1 MLSATRKTVTQGLT
15 GAMMAILITATPTMA
30 QTEKDVIMMPPK
42 ANKIPHVMTEHGDSR
57 TDNYYW
63 LRDDARKDKQVIDY
77 LKAENAYTESVMAA
91 GKTLENTLYNEMV
104 ERMAQNDASVPYDY
118 NGYTYQ
124 TIYQEGKDFPIYQR
138 KPIGSDGEWE
148 ILVDGNERAKGYE
161 FYQLGDLA
169 ISPDNKRIAIAED
182 KEGRRNYTVAYK
194 DLTDKTWQENVLTNI
209 SANLV
214 WANDSQTLFYVDKDP
229 QTLLPYQ
236 IYRHQYGSDRKQDVK
251 IFEENDDRFYTWMEK
266 SKSEDYIL
274 VTIASSTTSTTSEY
288 RLIDANAPEK
298 PMVVFSPRQEGRE
311 YYIDHFKGE
320 FYIRSNHESELYG
333 LYKTASIDAPWQTVI
348 APQPEVDLESFELF
362 NRWLVLE
369 ERKQG
374 LVSLRQIDW
383 KTGQSTNIIFDD
395 PVYMAW
401 LSVNP
406 QADSE
411 ELRFGYTSMT
421 TPSST
426 YQWNM
431 QTKEKQLLKQQEVK
445 GFKHDLYESERIW
458 VKAQDG
464 VEVPVSL
471 VYRKDLFKKG
481 ENPILIYGYGSYGSS
496 IDPSFSSAR
505 LSLLDRGFV
514 YAIVHV
520 RGGGELGK
528 RWYNQGKMEHKVN
541 SFTDFID
548 ATKYL
553 INQGY
558 GAPKHVYAMGGSAG
572 GLLMGAVI
580 NMAPEL
586 YRGVVAQVPFVDVL
600 TTMLDA
606 SIPLTTGEYEEWGDP
621 ADKDVYFRLKS
632 YSPYDNVEAKAYPH
646 LLVTTGLHDS
656 QVQYWEP
663 AKWVAKLREL
673 KTDNNLLLL
682 ETDMSAGHG
691 GKSGRFNRL
700 RDTAREYA
708 FILMLEQPDIY
719 FKTQNIK

>member
-148 ILVDGNERAKGYE
+148 ILVDGNERAKGHE

-194 DLTDKTWQENVLTNI
+194 DLADKTWQENVLTNI

-236 IYRHQYGSDRKQDVK
+236 IYRHQYGSGRKQDVK

-274 VTIASSTTSTTSEY
+274 VTIASSTTSEY

-374 LVSLRQIDW
+374 LVSLRQVDW

>member
-148 ILVDGNERAKGYE
+148 ILVDGNERAKGHE

-274 VTIASSTTSTTSEY
+274 VTIASSTTSEY

-333 LYKTASIDAPWQTVI
+333 LYKTASIDAPWQTVTVI

-464 VEVPVSL
+464 IEVPVSL

>member
-1 MLSATRKTVTQGLT
+1 MLIATKKRMTLKLTSAIMALLISATPAL
-15 GAMMAILITATPTMA
+15 A
-30 QTEKDVIMMPPK
+30 QNQKDSLVMPPK
-42 ANKIPHVMTEHGDSR
+42 ANKVPHVMTNHGDTR

-63 LRDDARKDKQVIDY
+63 LRDDSRKDPNVLDY
-77 LKAENAYTESVMAA
+77 LNAENAYTESVMKE
-91 GKTLENTLYNEMV
+91 GKALEETLFNEMV
-104 ERMAQNDASVPYDY
+104 SRMAQNDESVPYIY
-118 NGYTYQ
+118 NGYTYR

-138 KPIGSDGEWE
+138 KPVNSEGEWE
-148 ILVDGNERAKGYE
+148 VLVDGNERAKGNE
-161 FYQLGDLA
+161 FYQLGDLT

-182 KEGRRNYTVAYK
+182 KEGRRNYNVAYK
-194 DLTDKTWQENVLTNI
+194 DLSDNAWKENVLTNI

-214 WANDSQTLFYVDKDP
+214 WANDSKTLFYVDKDP

-236 IYRHQYGSDRKQDVK
+236 IYRHQYGTDRKQDVK
-251 IFEENDDRFYTWMEK
+251 VFEENDDRFYTWMGK

-274 VTIASSTTSTTSEY
+274 VSIESSTTSES

-298 PMVVFSPRQEGRE
+298 PMVIFSARQEGRE
-311 YYIDHFKGE
+311 YDIDHFNGE
-320 FYIRSNHESELYG
+320 FYIRSNHESELFG
-333 LYKTASIDAPWQTVI
+333 LYKTASIDKPWETVI
-348 APQPEVDLESFELF
+348 APQKEVDLEGFDLF
-362 NRWLVLE
+362 NRWLVVE

-383 KTGQSTNIIFDD
+383 KTGQSTNVTFDD

-401 LSVNP
+401 LGFNP

-431 QTKEKQLLKQQEVK
+431 QTHQKQLLKQQEVK
-445 GFKHDLYESERIW
+445 GFERNLYESERIW

-496 IDPSFSSAR
+496 IDPSFSSPR

-541 SFTDFID
+541 TFTDFID

-553 INQGY
+553 IAKGY

-572 GLLMGAVI
+572 GLLMGAVV

-586 YRGVVAQVPFVDVL
+586 YRGVVSQVPFVDVV

-606 SIPLTTGEYEEWGDP
+606 SIPLTTGEYEEWGNP

-632 YSPYDNVEAKAYPH
+632 YSPYDNVVAKAYPH

-682 ETDMSAGHG
+682 DTNMSAGHG

-700 RDTAREYA
+700 RDTAKEYA
-708 FILMLEQPDIY
+708 FILMLEQPEVY
-719 FKTQNIK
+719 FKAQNIK

>member
-1 MLSATRKTVTQGLT
+1 MLVATKKRMTLKLTSAI
-15 GAMMAILITATPTMA
+15 MALLISSTPALA
-30 QTEKDVIMMPPK
+30 QNQKDSLVMPPK
-42 ANKIPHVMTEHGDSR
+42 ANKVPHVMTEHGDTR

-63 LRDDARKDKQVIDY
+63 LRDDSRKDPKVLDY
-77 LKAENAYTESVMAA
+77 LNAENAYTESVMKE
-91 GKTLENTLYNEMV
+91 GKALEETLFNEMV
-104 ERMAQNDASVPYDY
+104 SRMAQNDESVPYIY
-118 NGYTYQ
+118 NGYTYR

-138 KPIGSDGEWE
+138 KPVNSEGEWE
-148 ILVDGNERAKGYE
+148 VLVDGNERAKGHE
-161 FYQLGDLA
+161 FYQLGDLT

-182 KEGRRNYTVAYK
+182 KEGRRNYNVAYK
-194 DLTDKTWQENVLTNI
+194 DLSDNTWKENVLTNI

-214 WANDSQTLFYVDKDP
+214 WANDSKTLFYVDKDP

-236 IYRHQYGSDRKQDVK
+236 IYRHQYGTDRKQDVK
-251 IFEENDDRFYTWMEK
+251 IFEENDDRFYTWMGK

-274 VTIASSTTSTTSEY
+274 VSIESSTTSES

-298 PMVVFSPRQEGRE
+298 PMVIFSARQEGRE
-311 YYIDHFKGE
+311 YDIDHFNGE
-320 FYIRSNHESELYG
+320 FYIRSNHESELFG
-333 LYKTASIDAPWQTVI
+333 LYKTASIDKPWKTVI
-348 APQPEVDLESFELF
+348 APQKDVDLEGFDLF
-362 NRWLVLE
+362 NRWLVVE

-383 KTGQSTNIIFDD
+383 KTGQSTNVTFDD

-401 LSVNP
+401 LGFNP

-431 QTKEKQLLKQQEVK
+431 QTHQKQLLKQQEVK
-445 GFKHDLYESERIW
+445 GFERDLYESERTW

-496 IDPSFSSAR
+496 IDPSFSSPR

-528 RWYNQGKMEHKVN
+528 RWYNQGKMEHKIN
-541 SFTDFID
+541 TFTDFID

-553 INQGY
+553 IANGY

-572 GLLMGAVI
+572 GLLMGAVV

-586 YRGVVAQVPFVDVL
+586 YRGVVSQVPFVDVV

-606 SIPLTTGEYEEWGDP
+606 SIPLTTGEYEEWGNP
-621 ADKDVYFRLKS
+621 ADKEVYFRLKS
-632 YSPYDNVEAKAYPH
+632 YSPYDNVVAKAYPH

-682 ETDMSAGHG
+682 DTNMSAGHG

-700 RDTAREYA
+700 RDTAKEYA
-708 FILMLEQPDIY
+708 FILMLEQPEVY
-719 FKTQNIK
+719 FKAQNIK

>member
-42 ANKIPHVMTEHGDSR
+42 ANKIPHVMTDHGDSR

-148 ILVDGNERAKGYE
+148 ILVDGNERAKGHE

-274 VTIASSTTSTTSEY
+274 VTIASSTTSEY

-348 APQPEVDLESFELF
+348 APQPEVDLESIELF

-431 QTKEKQLLKQQEVK
+431 QTKEKQLLKQQKVK

>member
-77 LKAENAYTESVMAA
+77 LNAENAYTESVMAA

-148 ILVDGNERAKGYE
+148 ILVDGNERAKGHE

-274 VTIASSTTSTTSEY
+274 VTIASSTTSEY

-383 KTGQSTNIIFDD
+383 KTEQSTNIIFDD

>member
-42 ANKIPHVMTEHGDSR
+42 AKKIPHVMTEHGDSR

-148 ILVDGNERAKGYE
+148 ILVDGNERAKGHE

-274 VTIASSTTSTTSEY
+274 VTIASSTTSEY

-333 LYKTASIDAPWQTVI
+333 LYKTASIDALWQTVI

>member
-1 MLSATRKTVTQGLT
+1 MLVATKKRMTLKLTSAI
-15 GAMMAILITATPTMA
+15 MALLISSTPALA
-30 QTEKDVIMMPPK
+30 QNQKDSLVMPPK
-42 ANKIPHVMTEHGDSR
+42 ANKVPHVMTDHGDTR

-63 LRDDARKDKQVIDY
+63 LRDDSRKDPKVLDY
-77 LKAENAYTESVMAA
+77 LNAENAYTESVMKE
-91 GKTLENTLYNEMV
+91 GKALEETLFNEMV
-104 ERMAQNDASVPYDY
+104 SRMAQNDESVPYIY
-118 NGYTYQ
+118 NGYTYR

-138 KPIGSDGEWE
+138 KPVNSEGEWE
-148 ILVDGNERAKGYE
+148 VLVDGNERAKGHE
-161 FYQLGDLA
+161 FYQLGDLT

-182 KEGRRNYTVAYK
+182 KEGRRNYNVAYK
-194 DLTDKTWQENVLTNI
+194 DLSDNTWKENVLTNI

-214 WANDSQTLFYVDKDP
+214 WANDSKTLFYVDKDP

-236 IYRHQYGSDRKQDVK
+236 IYRHQYGTDRKQDVK
-251 IFEENDDRFYTWMEK
+251 IFEENDDRFYTWMGK

-274 VTIASSTTSTTSEY
+274 VSIESSTTSES

-298 PMVVFSPRQEGRE
+298 PMVIFSARQEGRE
-311 YYIDHFKGE
+311 YDIDHFNGE
-320 FYIRSNHESELYG
+320 FYIRSNHESELFG
-333 LYKTASIDAPWQTVI
+333 LYKTASIDKPWETVI
-348 APQPEVDLESFELF
+348 APQKDVDLEGFDLF
-362 NRWLVLE
+362 NRWLVVE

-383 KTGQSTNIIFDD
+383 KTGQSTNVTFDD

-401 LSVNP
+401 LGFNP

-431 QTKEKQLLKQQEVK
+431 QTHQKQLLKQQEVK
-445 GFKHDLYESERIW
+445 GFERDLYESERTW

-496 IDPSFSSAR
+496 IDPSFSSPR

-541 SFTDFID
+541 TFTDFID

-553 INQGY
+553 IANGY

-572 GLLMGAVI
+572 GLLMGAVV

-586 YRGVVAQVPFVDVL
+586 YRGVVSQVPFVDVV

-606 SIPLTTGEYEEWGDP
+606 SIPLTTGEYEEWGNP
-621 ADKDVYFRLKS
+621 ADKEVYFRLKS
-632 YSPYDNVEAKAYPH
+632 YSPYDNVVAKAYPH

-663 AKWVAKLREL
+663 AKWVAKLHEL

-682 ETDMSAGHG
+682 DTNMSAGHG

-700 RDTAREYA
+700 RDTAKEYA
-708 FILMLEQPDIY
+708 FILMLEQPEVY
-719 FKTQNIK
+719 FKAQNIK

>member
-1 MLSATRKTVTQGLT
+1 MLVAIKKRMTLQLTSAIMALLISTTPALAQNQKDSLVT
-15 GAMMAILITATPTMA
+15 
-30 QTEKDVIMMPPK
+30 PPK
-42 ANKIPHVMTEHGDSR
+42 ANKVPHVMTEHGDTR

-63 LRDDARKDKQVIDY
+63 LRDDSRKDPKVLDY
-77 LKAENAYTESVMAA
+77 LNAENAYTESVMKE
-91 GKTLENTLYNEMV
+91 GKALEETLFNEMV
-104 ERMAQNDASVPYDY
+104 SRMAQNDESVPYIY
-118 NGYTYQ
+118 NGYTYR

-138 KPIGSDGEWE
+138 KPVNSESEWE
-148 ILVDGNERAKGYE
+148 VLVDGNERAKGHE
-161 FYQLGDLA
+161 FYQLGDLT

-182 KEGRRNYTVAYK
+182 KEGRRNYNVAYK
-194 DLTDKTWQENVLTNI
+194 DLSDNTWKENVLTNI

-214 WANDSQTLFYVDKDP
+214 WANDSKTLFYVDKDP

-236 IYRHQYGSDRKQDVK
+236 IYRHQYGTDRKQDVK
-251 IFEENDDRFYTWMEK
+251 IFEENDDRFYTWMGK

-274 VTIASSTTSTTSEY
+274 VSIESSTTSES

-298 PMVVFSPRQEGRE
+298 PMVIFSARQEGRE
-311 YYIDHFKGE
+311 YDIDHFNGE
-320 FYIRSNHESELYG
+320 FYIRSNHESELFG
-333 LYKTASIDAPWQTVI
+333 LYKTASIDKPWKTVI
-348 APQPEVDLESFELF
+348 APQKDVDLEGFDLF
-362 NRWLVLE
+362 NRWLVVE

-383 KTGQSTNIIFDD
+383 KTGQSTNVTFDD

-401 LSVNP
+401 LGFNP

-431 QTKEKQLLKQQEVK
+431 QTHQKKLLKQQEVK
-445 GFKHDLYESERIW
+445 GFERDLYESERIW

-496 IDPSFSSAR
+496 IDPSFSSPR

-541 SFTDFID
+541 TFTDFID

-553 INQGY
+553 IAEGY

-572 GLLMGAVI
+572 GLLMGAVV

-586 YRGVVAQVPFVDVL
+586 YRGVVSQVPFVDVV

-606 SIPLTTGEYEEWGDP
+606 SIPLTTGEYEEWGNP

-632 YSPYDNVEAKAYPH
+632 YSPYDNVVAKAYPH

-682 ETDMSAGHG
+682 DTNMSAGHG

-700 RDTAREYA
+700 RDTAKEYA
-708 FILMLEQPDIY
+708 FILMLEQPEVY

>member
-1 MLSATRKTVTQGLT
+1 MLIATKKRMTLKLTSAIMALLISATPAL
-15 GAMMAILITATPTMA
+15 A
-30 QTEKDVIMMPPK
+30 QNQKDSLVMPPK
-42 ANKIPHVMTEHGDSR
+42 ANKVPHVMTDHGDTR

-63 LRDDARKDKQVIDY
+63 LRDDSRKDPNVLDY
-77 LKAENAYTESVMAA
+77 LNAENAYTESVMKE
-91 GKTLENTLYNEMV
+91 GKALEETLFNEMV
-104 ERMAQNDASVPYDY
+104 SRMAQNDESVPYIY
-118 NGYTYQ
+118 NGYTYR

-138 KPIGSDGEWE
+138 KPVNSEGEWE
-148 ILVDGNERAKGYE
+148 VLVDGNERAKGHE
-161 FYQLGDLA
+161 FYQLGDLT
-169 ISPDNKRIAIAED
+169 ISPDNKCIAIAED
-182 KEGRRNYTVAYK
+182 KEGRRNYNVAYK
-194 DLTDKTWQENVLTNI
+194 DLSDNTWKENVLTNI

-214 WANDSQTLFYVDKDP
+214 WANDSKTLFYVDKDP

-236 IYRHQYGSDRKQDVK
+236 IYRHQYGTDRKQDVK
-251 IFEENDDRFYTWMEK
+251 IFEENDDRFYTWMGK
-266 SKSEDYIL
+266 SKSKDYIL
-274 VTIASSTTSTTSEY
+274 VSIESSTTSES

-298 PMVVFSPRQEGRE
+298 PMVIFSARQDGRE
-311 YYIDHFKGE
+311 YDIDHFNGE
-320 FYIRSNHESELYG
+320 FYIRSNHESELFG
-333 LYKTASIDAPWQTVI
+333 LYKTSSIDKPWETVI
-348 APQPEVDLESFELF
+348 APQKDVDLEGFDLF
-362 NRWLVLE
+362 NRWLVVE

-383 KTGQSTNIIFDD
+383 KTGQSTNVTFDD

-401 LSVNP
+401 LGFNP

-431 QTKEKQLLKQQEVK
+431 QTHQKQLLKQQEVK
-445 GFKHDLYESERIW
+445 GFERDLYESERIW

-496 IDPSFSSAR
+496 IDPSFSSPR

-541 SFTDFID
+541 TFTDFID

-553 INQGY
+553 IAKGY

-572 GLLMGAVI
+572 GLLMGAVV

-586 YRGVVAQVPFVDVL
+586 YRGVVSQVPFVDVV

-606 SIPLTTGEYEEWGDP
+606 SIPLTTGEYEEWGNP

-632 YSPYDNVEAKAYPH
+632 YSPYDNVVAKAYPH

-682 ETDMSAGHG
+682 DTNMSAGHG

-700 RDTAREYA
+700 RDTAKEYA
-708 FILMLEQPDIY
+708 FILMLEQPEVY
-719 FKTQNIK
+719 FKALNIK

>member
-1 MLSATRKTVTQGLT
+1 MLFMAKKRMTLQLTSAIMVL
-15 GAMMAILITATPTMA
+15 LISATPTWA
-30 QTEKDVIMMPPK
+30 QNQKDSLTMPPK
-42 ANKIPHVMTEHGDSR
+42 ANKIPHEMTAHGDSR

-63 LRDDARKDKQVIDY
+63 LRDDTRNDPNVLDY
-77 LKAENAYTESVMAA
+77 LNAENAYTDLVMKE
-91 GKTLENTLYNEMV
+91 GKALEETLFNEMV
-104 ERMAQNDASVPYDY
+104 SRMAQNDESVPYIY
-118 NGYTYQ
+118 NGYTYR

-138 KPIGSDGEWE
+138 KPVNSEQEWE
-148 ILVDGNERAKGYE
+148 VLVDGNERAKGHE
-161 FYQLGDLA
+161 FYQLGTLS

-194 DLTDKTWQENVLTNI
+194 ALSDSAWKEGVLTDI
-209 SANLV
+209 SPNLV
-214 WANDSQTLFYVDKDP
+214 WANDSKTIFYVDKNP

-236 IYRHQYGSDRKQDVK
+236 IYRHQYGTPRKDDIK
-251 IFEENDDRFYTWMEK
+251 IFEENDDRFYTWMGK

-274 VTIASSTTSTTSEY
+274 VSIESSTTSEY
-288 RLIDANAPEK
+288 RLIDANAPDK
-298 PMVVFSPRQEGRE
+298 PMVMFSPRQEGRE
-311 YYIDHFKGE
+311 YSVDHFKNE
-320 FYIRSNHESELYG
+320 FYIRSNHESELFG
-333 LYKTASIDAPWQTVI
+333 LYKTDAIDKPWQTII
-348 APQPEVDLESFELF
+348 APQDDVDLEDFDLF
-362 NRWLVLE
+362 NRWLVVE

-374 LVSLRQIDW
+374 LSSIRQIDW
-383 KTGQSTNIIFDD
+383 QTGKSTNIIFDD

-401 LSVNP
+401 LGFNP

-421 TPSST
+421 TPTST

-431 QTKEKQLLKQQEVK
+431 QNHQKQLLKQQEVK
-445 GFKHDLYESERIW
+445 GFEHDLYESERIW
-458 VKAQDG
+458 VAAKDG
-464 VEVPVSL
+464 VKVPVSL

-496 IDPSFSSAR
+496 IDPSFSSPR

-548 ATKYL
+548 ATRYL
-553 INQGY
+553 IKEGY
-558 GAPKHVYAMGGSAG
+558 GSSQHVYAMGGSAG

-586 YRGVVAQVPFVDVL
+586 YRGVVAQVPFVDVV
-600 TTMLDA
+600 TTMQDA
-606 SIPLTTGEYEEWGDP
+606 SIPLTTGEYEEWGNP
-621 ADKDVYFRLKS
+621 ADKDVYFRIKS
-632 YSPYDNVEAKAYPH
+632 YSPYDNIVAKDYPH
-646 LLVTTGLHDS
+646 LFVTTGLHDS

-682 ETDMSAGHG
+682 ETNMSAGHG

-700 RDTAREYA
+700 RDVAKEYA
-708 FILMLEQPDIY
+708 FILMLEQPEIY
-719 FKTQNIK
+719 FKAQNIK

>member
-1 MLSATRKTVTQGLT
+1 MLIATKKRMTLKLTSAIMALLISATPAL
-15 GAMMAILITATPTMA
+15 A
-30 QTEKDVIMMPPK
+30 QNQKDSLVMPPK
-42 ANKIPHVMTEHGDSR
+42 ANKVPHVMTDHGDTR

-63 LRDDARKDKQVIDY
+63 LRDDSRKDPNVLDY
-77 LKAENAYTESVMAA
+77 LNAENVYTESVMKE
-91 GKTLENTLYNEMV
+91 GKALEETLFNEMV
-104 ERMAQNDASVPYDY
+104 SRMAQNDESVPYIY
-118 NGYTYQ
+118 NGYTYR

-138 KPIGSDGEWE
+138 KPVNSKGEWE
-148 ILVDGNERAKGYE
+148 VLVDGNERAKGHE
-161 FYQLGDLA
+161 FYQLGDLT

-182 KEGRRNYTVAYK
+182 KEGRRNYNVAYK
-194 DLTDKTWQENVLTNI
+194 DLSDNTWKENVLTNI

-214 WANDSQTLFYVDKDP
+214 WANDSKTLFYVDKDP

-236 IYRHQYGSDRKQDVK
+236 IYRHQYGTDRKQDVK
-251 IFEENDDRFYTWMEK
+251 IFEESDDRFYTWMGK
-266 SKSEDYIL
+266 SKSKDYIL
-274 VTIASSTTSTTSEY
+274 VSIESSTTSES

-298 PMVVFSPRQEGRE
+298 PMVIFSARQDGRE
-311 YYIDHFKGE
+311 YDIDHFNGE
-320 FYIRSNHESELYG
+320 FYIRSNHESELFG
-333 LYKTASIDAPWQTVI
+333 LYKTSSIDKPWETVI
-348 APQPEVDLESFELF
+348 APQKDVDLEGFDLF
-362 NRWLVLE
+362 NRWLVVE

-383 KTGQSTNIIFDD
+383 KTGQSTNVTFDD

-401 LSVNP
+401 LGFNP

-431 QTKEKQLLKQQEVK
+431 QTHQKQLLKQQEVK
-445 GFKHDLYESERIW
+445 GFERDLYESERIW

-496 IDPSFSSAR
+496 IDPSFSSPR

-541 SFTDFID
+541 TFTDFID

-553 INQGY
+553 IAKGY

-572 GLLMGAVI
+572 GLLMGAVV

-586 YRGVVAQVPFVDVL
+586 YRGVVSQVPFVDVV

-606 SIPLTTGEYEEWGDP
+606 SIPLTTGEYEEWGNP

-632 YSPYDNVEAKAYPH
+632 YSPYDNVVAKSYPH

-682 ETDMSAGHG
+682 DTNMSAGHG

-700 RDTAREYA
+700 RDTAKEYA
-708 FILMLEQPDIY
+708 FILMLEQPEVY
-719 FKTQNIK
+719 FKAQNIK

>member
-148 ILVDGNERAKGYE
+148 ILVDGNERAKGHE

-274 VTIASSTTSTTSEY
+274 VTIASSTTSEY
-288 RLIDANAPEK
+288 RLIDANTPEK

>member
-42 ANKIPHVMTEHGDSR
+42 ANKIPHVMTDHGDSR

-148 ILVDGNERAKGYE
+148 ILVDGNERAKGHE

-274 VTIASSTTSTTSEY
+274 VTIASSTTSEY

-298 PMVVFSPRQEGRE
+298 PIVVFSPRQEGRE

>member
-42 ANKIPHVMTEHGDSR
+42 ANKIPHVMTEHGDTR

-148 ILVDGNERAKGYE
+148 ILVDGNERAKGHE

-274 VTIASSTTSTTSEY
+274 VTIASSTTSEY

-333 LYKTASIDAPWQTVI
+333 LYKTASIDAPWQTII

>member
-42 ANKIPHVMTEHGDSR
+42 ANKIPHVMTEHGDTR

-148 ILVDGNERAKGYE
+148 ILVDGNERAKGHE

-274 VTIASSTTSTTSEY
+274 VTIASSTTSEY

-333 LYKTASIDAPWQTVI
+333 LYKTASIDAPWQTII

-558 GAPKHVYAMGGSAG
+558 GAPKHAYAMGGSAG

>member
-42 ANKIPHVMTEHGDSR
+42 ANKIPHVMTEHGDTR

-148 ILVDGNERAKGYE
+148 ILVDGNERAKGHE

-274 VTIASSTTSTTSEY
+274 VTIASSTTSEY

-369 ERKQG
+369 ERKQD

>member
-42 ANKIPHVMTEHGDSR
+42 ANKIPHVMTEHGDTR

-148 ILVDGNERAKGYE
+148 ILVDGNERAKGHE

-274 VTIASSTTSTTSEY
+274 VTIASSTTSEY

-464 VEVPVSL
+464 IEVPVSL
-471 VYRKDLFKKG
+471 VYHKDLFKKG

>member
-42 ANKIPHVMTEHGDSR
+42 ANKIPHVMTEHGDTR

-148 ILVDGNERAKGYE
+148 ILVDGNERAKGHE

-194 DLTDKTWQENVLTNI
+194 DLTDKTWQENVLINI

-274 VTIASSTTSTTSEY
+274 VTIASSTTSEY

-348 APQPEVDLESFELF
+348 APQSEVDLESFELF

-426 YQWNM
+426 YLWNM

>member
-1 MLSATRKTVTQGLT
+1 MLVATKKRMTLQLTSAIIALLISTTPALAQNQKDSLVT
-15 GAMMAILITATPTMA
+15 
-30 QTEKDVIMMPPK
+30 PPK
-42 ANKIPHVMTEHGDSR
+42 ANKVPHVMTEHGDTR

-63 LRDDARKDKQVIDY
+63 LRDDSRKDPKVLDY
-77 LKAENAYTESVMAA
+77 LNAENAYTESVMKE
-91 GKTLENTLYNEMV
+91 GKALEETLFNEMV
-104 ERMAQNDASVPYDY
+104 SRMAQNDESVPYIY
-118 NGYTYQ
+118 NGYTYR

-138 KPIGSDGEWE
+138 KPVNSESEWE
-148 ILVDGNERAKGYE
+148 VLVDGNERAKGHE
-161 FYQLGDLA
+161 FYQLGDLT

-182 KEGRRNYTVAYK
+182 KEGRRNYNVAYK
-194 DLTDKTWQENVLTNI
+194 DLSDNTWKENVLTNI

-214 WANDSQTLFYVDKDP
+214 WANDSKTLFYVDKDP

-236 IYRHQYGSDRKQDVK
+236 IYRHQYGTDRKQDVK
-251 IFEENDDRFYTWMEK
+251 IFEENDDRFYTWMGK

-274 VTIASSTTSTTSEY
+274 VSIESSTTSES

-298 PMVVFSPRQEGRE
+298 PMVIFSARQEGRE
-311 YYIDHFKGE
+311 YDIDHFNGE
-320 FYIRSNHESELYG
+320 FYIRSNHESELFG
-333 LYKTASIDAPWQTVI
+333 LYKTASIDKPWKTVI
-348 APQPEVDLESFELF
+348 APQKDVDLEGFDLF
-362 NRWLVLE
+362 NRWLVVE

-383 KTGQSTNIIFDD
+383 KTGQSTNVTFDD

-401 LSVNP
+401 LGFNP

-431 QTKEKQLLKQQEVK
+431 QTHQKKLLKQQEVK
-445 GFKHDLYESERIW
+445 GFERDLYESERIW

-496 IDPSFSSAR
+496 IDPSFSSPR
-505 LSLLDRGFV
+505 LSLLGRGFV

-541 SFTDFID
+541 TFTDFID

-553 INQGY
+553 IAEGY

-572 GLLMGAVI
+572 GLLMGAVV

-586 YRGVVAQVPFVDVL
+586 YRGVVSQVPFVDVV

-606 SIPLTTGEYEEWGDP
+606 SIPLTTGEYEEWGNP

-632 YSPYDNVEAKAYPH
+632 YSPYDNVVAKAYPH

-682 ETDMSAGHG
+682 DTNMSAGHG

-700 RDTAREYA
+700 RDTAKEYA
-708 FILMLEQPDIY
+708 FILMLEQPEVY

>member
-42 ANKIPHVMTEHGDSR
+42 ANKIPHVMTEHGDTR

-77 LKAENAYTESVMAA
+77 LNAENTYTESVMAA
-91 GKTLENTLYNEMV
+91 GKTLEDTLYNEMV

-148 ILVDGNERAKGYE
+148 ILVDGNERAKGHE

-194 DLTDKTWQENVLTNI
+194 DLTDNTWQENVLTNI

-274 VTIASSTTSTTSEY
+274 VTIASSTTSEY
-288 RLIDANAPEK
+288 RLIDANAPQK

-600 TTMLDA
+600 TTMLDD

-632 YSPYDNVEAKAYPH
+632 YSPYDNIEAKAYPH

-673 KTDNNLLLL
+673 KTDNNLLLF
-682 ETDMSAGHG
+682 ETNMSAGHG

-700 RDTAREYA
+700 RDTAREYS

>member
-1 MLSATRKTVTQGLT
+1 MLVATKKRMTLQLTSAIIALLISTTPALAQNQKDSLVT
-15 GAMMAILITATPTMA
+15 
-30 QTEKDVIMMPPK
+30 PPK
-42 ANKIPHVMTEHGDSR
+42 ANKVPHVMTEHGDTR

-63 LRDDARKDKQVIDY
+63 LRDDSRKDPKVLDY
-77 LKAENAYTESVMAA
+77 LNAENAYTESVMKE
-91 GKTLENTLYNEMV
+91 GKALEETLFNEMV
-104 ERMAQNDASVPYDY
+104 SRMAQNDESVPYIY
-118 NGYTYQ
+118 NGYTYR

-138 KPIGSDGEWE
+138 KPVNSEGEWE
-148 ILVDGNERAKGYE
+148 VLVDGNERAKGHE
-161 FYQLGDLA
+161 FYQLGDLT

-182 KEGRRNYTVAYK
+182 KEGRRNYNVAYK
-194 DLTDKTWQENVLTNI
+194 DLSDNTWKENVLTNI

-214 WANDSQTLFYVDKDP
+214 WANDSKTLFYVDKDP

-236 IYRHQYGSDRKQDVK
+236 IYRHQYGTDRKQDVK
-251 IFEENDDRFYTWMEK
+251 IFEENDDRFYTWMGK

-274 VTIASSTTSTTSEY
+274 VSIESSTTSES

-298 PMVVFSPRQEGRE
+298 PMVIFSARQEGRE
-311 YYIDHFKGE
+311 YDIDHFNGE
-320 FYIRSNHESELYG
+320 FYIRSNHESELFG
-333 LYKTASIDAPWQTVI
+333 LYKTSSIDKPWETVI
-348 APQPEVDLESFELF
+348 APQKDVDLEGFDLF
-362 NRWLVLE
+362 NRWLVVE

-383 KTGQSTNIIFDD
+383 KTGQSTNVTFDD

-401 LSVNP
+401 LGFNP

-431 QTKEKQLLKQQEVK
+431 QTHQKKLLKQQEVK
-445 GFKHDLYESERIW
+445 GFERDLYESERIW

-496 IDPSFSSAR
+496 IDPSFSSPR

-541 SFTDFID
+541 TFTDFID

-553 INQGY
+553 IAEGY

-572 GLLMGAVI
+572 GLLMGAVV

-586 YRGVVAQVPFVDVL
+586 YRGVVSQVPFVDVV

-606 SIPLTTGEYEEWGDP
+606 SIPLTTGEYEEWGNP

-632 YSPYDNVEAKAYPH
+632 YSPYDNVVAKAYPH

-682 ETDMSAGHG
+682 DTNMSAGHG

-700 RDTAREYA
+700 RDTAKEYA
-708 FILMLEQPDIY
+708 FILMLEQPEVY

>member
-1 MLSATRKTVTQGLT
+1 MLIATKKRMTLKLTSAIIALLISATPVL
-15 GAMMAILITATPTMA
+15 A
-30 QTEKDVIMMPPK
+30 QNQKDSLVMPPK
-42 ANKIPHVMTEHGDSR
+42 ANKVPHVMTEHGDTR

-63 LRDDARKDKQVIDY
+63 LRDDSRKDPKVLDY
-77 LKAENAYTESVMAA
+77 LNAENAYTESVMKE
-91 GKTLENTLYNEMV
+91 GKALEETLFNEMV
-104 ERMAQNDASVPYDY
+104 SRMAQNDESVPYIY
-118 NGYTYQ
+118 NGYTYR

-138 KPIGSDGEWE
+138 KPVNSDSEWE
-148 ILVDGNERAKGYE
+148 VLVDGNERAKGHE
-161 FYQLGDLA
+161 FYQLGDLT

-182 KEGRRNYTVAYK
+182 KEGRRNYNVAYK
-194 DLTDKTWQENVLTNI
+194 DLSDNTWKENVLTHI

-214 WANDSQTLFYVDKDP
+214 WANDSKTLFYVDKDP

-236 IYRHQYGSDRKQDVK
+236 IYRHQYGTDRKQDIK
-251 IFEENDDRFYTWMEK
+251 IFEENDDRFYTWISK

-274 VTIASSTTSTTSEY
+274 VSIESSTTSES

-298 PMVVFSPRQEGRE
+298 PMVIFSARQEGRE
-311 YYIDHFKGE
+311 YDLDHFNGE
-320 FYIRSNHESELYG
+320 FYIRSNHESELFG
-333 LYKTASIDAPWQTVI
+333 LYKTASIDKPWETVI
-348 APQPEVDLESFELF
+348 APQEEVDLEGFDLF
-362 NRWLVLE
+362 NRWLVVE

-383 KTGQSTNIIFDD
+383 KTGQSTYVTFDD

-401 LSVNP
+401 LGFNP

-431 QTKEKQLLKQQEVK
+431 QTHQKQLLKQQEVK
-445 GFKHDLYESERIW
+445 GFERDLYESERIW

-496 IDPSFSSAR
+496 IDPSFSSPR

-541 SFTDFID
+541 TFTDFID
-548 ATKYL
+548 ATNDL
-553 INQGY
+553 IAKGY

-572 GLLMGAVI
+572 GLLMGAVV
-580 NMAPEL
+580 NMAPKL
-586 YRGVVAQVPFVDVL
+586 YRGVVSQVPFVDVL

-606 SIPLTTGEYEEWGDP
+606 SIPLTTGEYEEWGNP
-621 ADKDVYFRLKS
+621 ADKEVYFRLKS
-632 YSPYDNVEAKAYPH
+632 YSPYDNVVAKAYPH

-682 ETDMSAGHG
+682 DTNMSAGHG

-700 RDTAREYA
+700 RDTAKEYA
-708 FILMLEQPDIY
+708 FILMLEQPEVY

>member
-274 VTIASSTTSTTSEY
+274 VTIASSTTSEY

-719 FKTQNIK
+719 FKTQ

>member
-1 MLSATRKTVTQGLT
+1 MLIATKKRMTLKLTSAIMALLISATPAL
-15 GAMMAILITATPTMA
+15 A
-30 QTEKDVIMMPPK
+30 QNQKDSLVMPPK
-42 ANKIPHVMTEHGDSR
+42 ANKVPHVMTDHGDTR

-63 LRDDARKDKQVIDY
+63 LRDDSRKDPNVLDY
-77 LKAENAYTESVMAA
+77 LNAENAYTESVMKE
-91 GKTLENTLYNEMV
+91 GKALEETLFNEMV
-104 ERMAQNDASVPYDY
+104 SRMAQNDESVPYIY
-118 NGYTYQ
+118 NGYTYR

-138 KPIGSDGEWE
+138 KPVNSEGEWE
-148 ILVDGNERAKGYE
+148 VLVDGNERAKGHE
-161 FYQLGDLA
+161 FYQLGDLT

-182 KEGRRNYTVAYK
+182 KEGRRNYNVAYK
-194 DLTDKTWQENVLTNI
+194 DLSDNTWKENVLTNI

-214 WANDSQTLFYVDKDP
+214 WANDSKTLFYVDKDP

-236 IYRHQYGSDRKQDVK
+236 IYRHQYGTDRKQDVK
-251 IFEENDDRFYTWMEK
+251 IFEENDDRFYTWMGK

-274 VTIASSTTSTTSEY
+274 VSIESSTTSES

-298 PMVVFSPRQEGRE
+298 PMVIFSARQEGRE
-311 YYIDHFKGE
+311 YDIDHFNGE
-320 FYIRSNHESELYG
+320 FYIRSNHESELFG
-333 LYKTASIDAPWQTVI
+333 LYKTSSIDKPWETVI
-348 APQPEVDLESFELF
+348 APQKEVDLEGFDLF
-362 NRWLVLE
+362 NRWLVVE

-383 KTGQSTNIIFDD
+383 KTGQSTNVTFDD

-401 LSVNP
+401 LGFNP

-431 QTKEKQLLKQQEVK
+431 QTHQKQLLKQQEVK
-445 GFKHDLYESERIW
+445 GFERDLYESERIW

-496 IDPSFSSAR
+496 IDPSFSSPR

-541 SFTDFID
+541 TFTDFID

-553 INQGY
+553 IAKGY

-572 GLLMGAVI
+572 GLLMGAVV

-586 YRGVVAQVPFVDVL
+586 YRGVVSQVPFVDVV

-606 SIPLTTGEYEEWGDP
+606 SIPLTTGEYEEWGNP

-632 YSPYDNVEAKAYPH
+632 YSPYDNVVAKAYPH

-682 ETDMSAGHG
+682 ETNMSAGHG

-700 RDTAREYA
+700 RDTAKEYA
-708 FILMLEQPDIY
+708 FILMLEQPEVY
-719 FKTQNIK
+719 FKAQNIK

>member
-42 ANKIPHVMTEHGDSR
+42 ANKIPHVMTDHGDSR

-148 ILVDGNERAKGYE
+148 ILVDGNERAKGHE

-274 VTIASSTTSTTSEY
+274 VTIASSTTSEY

-426 YQWNM
+426 YKWNM

-719 FKTQNIK
+719 FKAQNIK

>member
-1 MLSATRKTVTQGLT
+1 MLIATKKRMTLKLTSAIMALLISATPAL
-15 GAMMAILITATPTMA
+15 A
-30 QTEKDVIMMPPK
+30 QNQKDSLVMPPK
-42 ANKIPHVMTEHGDSR
+42 ANKVPHVMTDHGDTR

-63 LRDDARKDKQVIDY
+63 LRDDSRKDPNVLDY
-77 LKAENAYTESVMAA
+77 LNAENAYTESVMKE
-91 GKTLENTLYNEMV
+91 GKALEETLFNEMV
-104 ERMAQNDASVPYDY
+104 SRMAQNDESVPYIY
-118 NGYTYQ
+118 NGYTYR

-138 KPIGSDGEWE
+138 KPVNSEGEWE
-148 ILVDGNERAKGYE
+148 VLVDGNERAKGHE
-161 FYQLGDLA
+161 FYQLGDLT

-182 KEGRRNYTVAYK
+182 KEGRRNYNVAYK
-194 DLTDKTWQENVLTNI
+194 DLSDNTWKENVLTNI

-214 WANDSQTLFYVDKDP
+214 WANDSKTLFYVDKDP

-236 IYRHQYGSDRKQDVK
+236 IYRHQYGTDRKQDVK
-251 IFEENDDRFYTWMEK
+251 IFEENDDRFYTWMGK
-266 SKSEDYIL
+266 SKSKDYIL
-274 VTIASSTTSTTSEY
+274 VSIESSTTSES

-298 PMVVFSPRQEGRE
+298 PMVIFSARQDGRE
-311 YYIDHFKGE
+311 YDIDHFNGE
-320 FYIRSNHESELYG
+320 FYIRSNHESELFG
-333 LYKTASIDAPWQTVI
+333 LYKTSSIDKPWETVI
-348 APQPEVDLESFELF
+348 APQKDVDLEGFDLF
-362 NRWLVLE
+362 NRWLVVE

-383 KTGQSTNIIFDD
+383 KTGQSTNVTFDD

-401 LSVNP
+401 LGFNP

-431 QTKEKQLLKQQEVK
+431 QTHQKQLLKQQEVK
-445 GFKHDLYESERIW
+445 GFERDLYESERIW

-496 IDPSFSSAR
+496 IDPSFSSPR

-541 SFTDFID
+541 TFTDFID

-553 INQGY
+553 IAKGY

-572 GLLMGAVI
+572 GLLMGAVV

-586 YRGVVAQVPFVDVL
+586 YRGVVSQVPFVDVV

-606 SIPLTTGEYEEWGDP
+606 SIPLTTGEYEEWGNP

-632 YSPYDNVEAKAYPH
+632 YSPYDNVVAKAYPH

-682 ETDMSAGHG
+682 DTNMSAGHG

-700 RDTAREYA
+700 RDTAKEYA
-708 FILMLEQPDIY
+708 FILMLEQPEVY
-719 FKTQNIK
+719 FKAQNIK

>member
-148 ILVDGNERAKGYE
+148 ILVDGNERAKGHE

-274 VTIASSTTSTTSEY
+274 VTIASSTTSEY

-458 VKAQDG
+458 VKAQDC

>member
-42 ANKIPHVMTEHGDSR
+42 ANKIPHVMTEHGDTR

-148 ILVDGNERAKGYE
+148 ILVDGNERAKGHE

-209 SANLV
+209 LANLV

-274 VTIASSTTSTTSEY
+274 VTIASSTTSEY

>member
-1 MLSATRKTVTQGLT
+1 MLIATKKRMTLKLTSAIMALLISATPAL
-15 GAMMAILITATPTMA
+15 A
-30 QTEKDVIMMPPK
+30 QNQKDSLVMPPK
-42 ANKIPHVMTEHGDSR
+42 ANKVPHVMTDHGDTR

-63 LRDDARKDKQVIDY
+63 LRDDSRKDPKVLDY
-77 LKAENAYTESVMAA
+77 LNAENAYTESVMKEGQALEE
-91 GKTLENTLYNEMV
+91 TLFNEMV
-104 ERMAQNDASVPYDY
+104 SRMAQNDESVPYIY
-118 NGYTYQ
+118 NGYTYR

-138 KPIGSDGEWE
+138 KPVNSESEWE
-148 ILVDGNERAKGYE
+148 VLVDGNERAKGHE
-161 FYQLGDLA
+161 FYQLGDLT

-182 KEGRRNYTVAYK
+182 KEGRRNYNVAYK
-194 DLTDKTWQENVLTNI
+194 DLSDNTWKENVLTNI

-214 WANDSQTLFYVDKDP
+214 WANDSKTLFYVDKDP

-236 IYRHQYGSDRKQDVK
+236 IYRHQYGTDRKQDVK
-251 IFEENDDRFYTWMEK
+251 IFEENDDRFYTWMGK

-274 VTIASSTTSTTSEY
+274 VSIESSTTSES

-298 PMVVFSPRQEGRE
+298 PMVIFSERQEGRE
-311 YYIDHFKGE
+311 YDIDHFNGE
-320 FYIRSNHESELYG
+320 FYIRSNHESELFG
-333 LYKTASIDAPWQTVI
+333 LYKTASIDKPWETVI
-348 APQPEVDLESFELF
+348 APQKEVDLEGFDLF
-362 NRWLVLE
+362 NRWLVVE

-383 KTGQSTNIIFDD
+383 KTGQSTHVTFDD

-401 LSVNP
+401 LGFNP

-431 QTKEKQLLKQQEVK
+431 QTHQKQLLKQQEVK
-445 GFKHDLYESERIW
+445 GFERDLYESERIW

-464 VEVPVSL
+464 VDVPVSL

-496 IDPSFSSAR
+496 IDPSFSSPR

-541 SFTDFID
+541 TFTDFID
-548 ATKYL
+548 ATKSL
-553 INQGY
+553 IENGY
-558 GAPKHVYAMGGSAG
+558 GEPKHVYAMGGSAG
-572 GLLMGAVI
+572 GLLMGAVV

-586 YRGVVAQVPFVDVL
+586 YRGVVSQVPFVDVV

-606 SIPLTTGEYEEWGDP
+606 SIPLTTGEYEEWGNP
-621 ADKDVYFRLKS
+621 ADKEVYFRLKS
-632 YSPYDNVEAKAYPH
+632 YSPYDNVVAKAYPH

-682 ETDMSAGHG
+682 DTNMSAGHG

-700 RDTAREYA
+700 RDTAKEYA
-708 FILMLEQPDIY
+708 FILMLEQPEVY

>member
-1 MLSATRKTVTQGLT
+1 MLIATKKRMTLKLTSAIMALLISATPAL
-15 GAMMAILITATPTMA
+15 A
-30 QTEKDVIMMPPK
+30 QNQKDSLVMPPK
-42 ANKIPHVMTEHGDSR
+42 ANKVPHVMTDHGDTR

-63 LRDDARKDKQVIDY
+63 LRDDSRKDPKVLDY
-77 LKAENAYTESVMAA
+77 LNAENAYTESVMKE
-91 GKTLENTLYNEMV
+91 GKALEETLFNEMV
-104 ERMAQNDASVPYDY
+104 SRMAQNDESVPYIY
-118 NGYTYQ
+118 NGYTYR

-138 KPIGSDGEWE
+138 KPVNSEGEWE
-148 ILVDGNERAKGYE
+148 VLVDGNERAKGHE
-161 FYQLGDLA
+161 FYQLGDLT

-182 KEGRRNYTVAYK
+182 KEGRRNYNVAYK
-194 DLTDKTWQENVLTNI
+194 ALSDNTWKENVLTNI

-214 WANDSQTLFYVDKDP
+214 WANDSKTLFYVDKDP

-236 IYRHQYGSDRKQDVK
+236 IYRHQYGTDRKQDVK
-251 IFEENDDRFYTWMEK
+251 IFEENDDRFYTWIGK

-274 VTIASSTTSTTSEY
+274 VSIESSTTSES

-298 PMVVFSPRQEGRE
+298 PMVIFSARQEGRE
-311 YYIDHFKGE
+311 YDIDHFNGE
-320 FYIRSNHESELYG
+320 FYIRSNHESELFG
-333 LYKTASIDAPWQTVI
+333 LYKTASIDKPWETVI
-348 APQPEVDLESFELF
+348 APQKEVDLEGFDLF
-362 NRWLVLE
+362 NRWLVVE

-383 KTGQSTNIIFDD
+383 KTGQSTNVTFDD

-401 LSVNP
+401 LGFNP

-431 QTKEKQLLKQQEVK
+431 QTHQKQLLKQQEVK
-445 GFKHDLYESERIW
+445 GFERDLYESERIW

-496 IDPSFSSAR
+496 IDPSFSSPR

-514 YAIVHV
+514 YALVHV

-528 RWYNQGKMEHKVN
+528 RWYNQGKMEYKVN
-541 SFTDFID
+541 TFTDFID

-553 INQGY
+553 IAEGY

-572 GLLMGAVI
+572 GLLMGAVV

-586 YRGVVAQVPFVDVL
+586 YRGVVSQVPFVDVL

-606 SIPLTTGEYEEWGDP
+606 SIPLTTGEYEEWGNP

-632 YSPYDNVEAKAYPH
+632 YSPYDNVVAKAYPH

-682 ETDMSAGHG
+682 DTNMSAGHG

-700 RDTAREYA
+700 RDTAKEYA
-708 FILMLEQPDIY
+708 FILMLEQPEVY
-719 FKTQNIK
+719 FKAQNIK